1 MLGRGCF
8 AGKSSLT
15 ARNLIQGPSRA
26 EVAGGDSLM
35 HIPFLILVACLGLF
49 LFFALMMVQMFLEA
63 SKALGAVRA
72 LAKALASVSPAS
84 RLERRHGLRSDQ
96 LDPVR
101 HRCGQLPE
109 PIRGWWYRIE
119 ESLEKYTSPE
129 GREGWFLTAPPRE
142 VLREETV
149 CERLYNSSFY
159 QAVPGILTG
168 LGLLS
173 TFVAI
178 LLALTGLH
186 VTVANNTETVTG
198 IKELIEGLSGKF
210 LSSIVGLLLSMIFLL
225 AERKLCARRLSE
237 SYEDL
242 LEAATRLIPTIA
254 PTRIQL
260 DTQTL
265 AARQLALLAN
275 LEAEVANLRG
285 MVSVANAA
293 VPEMAGVLAG
303 DVEHL
308 SDKLLELSG
317 LLDRGIRQL
326 R

>member
-1 MLGRGCF
+1 
-8 AGKSSLT
+8 
-15 ARNLIQGPSRA
+15 
-26 EVAGGDSLM
+26 M

-49 LFFALMMVQMFLEA
+49 LFFVLMMVQMSLEA
-63 SKALGAVRA
+63 SRALGAVRSLARA
-72 LAKALASVSPAS
+72 LTPVSPAS
-84 RLERRHGLRSDQ
+84 RLERRYGLRSDQ

-101 HRCGQLPE
+101 QRCAQLSGPA
-109 PIRGWWYRIE
+109 RAWWFRIE

-129 GREGWFLTAPPRE
+129 GREGWFLVVPAGE

-149 CERLYNSSFY
+149 CERFYNSSFY
-159 QAVPGILTG
+159 QAVPGFLTG

-225 AERKLCARRLSE
+225 VERRWCARRLSNA
-237 SYEDL
+237 YEDL
-242 LEAATRLIPTIA
+242 LESAAGLIPTIA

-260 DTQTL
+260 DTQVL
-265 AARQLALLAN
+265 AARQAALLTS
-275 LEAEVANLRG
+275 LEAEVVNLRG
-285 MVSVANAA
+285 IVSVANAA
-293 VPEMAGVLAG
+293 VPDMASALAG
-303 DVEHL
+303 DVEQF
-308 SDKLLELSG
+308 SDKLAELSG
-317 LLDRGIRQL
+317 LLDRGIQQL